1 MPKTKNGGF
10 ILDDSGLAPYSVQK
24 KQEVSNTRKA
34 TKPRNIKSEKRKG
47 K

>member
-10 ILDDSGLAPYSVQK
+10 KLDDSELAPYKAPQK
-24 KQEVSNTRKA
+24 PKNTAK
-34 TKPRNIKSEKRKG
+34 TDKKGDKSKK